1 MTGQDPG
8 EPGSR
13 GDAGPADEQD
23 PETEGPDAAD
33 AAAGG
38 AETSPPPRVIPLS
51 RFRASLARPRGMR
64 RLEALLEAANP
75 TAAVQAL
82 SVPDFYFLVKEVGLS
97 DALELIELAA
107 PEQLRGCL
115 DLEIWDRDRIKLDA
129 TGPWLAALAEAGTDT
144 LGRIWPEF
152 DPELRALI
160 LAGLV
165 RVYDHSLGE
174 VAPED
179 DDRPRLTTPD
189 TFFTVIITAP
199 REDQVR
205 LAFALI
211 DQLYRAD
218 MQLARHTL
226 MSARSELPSELE
238 EMSYRWR
245 SGRMADLGYADFYEA
260 LEVFQPLDPESIAA
274 GEAGWSTAGPREAG
288 APREAAASGLPA
300 PVAEPMAGSFL
311 ARALE
316 RVSDGAE
323 AERLEAA
330 LLLLVNR
337 VLSALRVSPGDE
349 AAVRAAS
356 LRAAATASLGLEHA
370 TAGQLDLAA
379 AALAHVSLTRLHRA
393 GHTLTLR
400 LARMARLLAPRALTA
415 GEPTA
420 QVLEALLSA
429 RPQMSAALDRPPG
442 RGVRPIA
449 SLADLR
455 TVAQHLTA
463 LTARMALAEALGVNL
478 LAMAQAP
485 EPRPELDDHV
495 RTALARVLAGGELD
509 AAPLEPANLAAL
521 EQRMVGGRIAPE
533 QRGHAV
539 RALLAL
545 AERHNIAASPELL
558 SGLAGT
564 WLDEVEGSAR
574 RLITSADK
582 S

>member
-1 MTGQDPG
+1 MTGRDPG
-8 EPGSR
+8 EG
-13 GDAGPADEQD
+13 
-23 PETEGPDAAD
+23 EGK
-33 AAAGG
+33 GESG
-38 AETSPPPRVIPLS
+38 VIPLS

-64 RLEALLEAANP
+64 RLEALLETADPA
-75 TAAVQAL
+75 AAVQAL
-82 SVPDFYFLVKEVGLS
+82 SVPDFYFLVKEVGLA
-97 DALELIELAA
+97 DALDLIQLAA
-107 PEQLRGCL
+107 PEQIRGCL
-115 DLEIWDRDRIKLDA
+115 DLEIWDRDRIQLGA
-129 TGPWLAALAEAGTDT
+129 TGPWLAALADAGPET
-144 LGRIWPEF
+144 LGRIWPEL

-165 RVYDHSLGE
+165 RVYDHTLGE
-174 VAPED
+174 EAPED
-179 DDRPRLTTPD
+179 DDRPRFTTPD
-189 TFFTVIITAP
+189 TFFTIIITAP

-260 LEVFQPLDPESIAA
+260 LEVFQPLDPESIASGQEPLSAPRAPAA
-274 GEAGWSTAGPREAG
+274 GPSRDTAGA
-288 APREAAASGLPA
+288 GLPA

-316 RVSDGAE
+316 QVTDGAE

-349 AAVRAAS
+349 AQVRAAS
-356 LRAAATASLGLEHA
+356 QRAAATASLGLEHA
-370 TAGQLDLAA
+370 ALGRLDRATAV
-379 AALAHVSLTRLHRA
+379 LAHVSLTRLHRV

-400 LARMARLLAPRALTA
+400 LCRMARLLAPRALTA

-429 RPQMSAALDRPPG
+429 RPQMSAALDQPPG

-455 TVAQHLTA
+455 AVAEHLTA
-463 LTARMALAEALGVNL
+463 LTARMALAEALGVDL
-478 LAMAQAP
+478 LAVAQAP

-495 RTALARVLAGGELD
+495 RTALARLVAGGELD
-509 AAPLEPANLAAL
+509 AAPLEPADLTAL
-521 EQRMVGGRIAPE
+521 EQRMAGGRIAPE
-533 QRGHAV
+533 QRAAAV

-545 AERHNIAASPELL
+545 AQRHNIAASPELL

-564 WLDEVEGSAR
+564 WLDQVEDNAR